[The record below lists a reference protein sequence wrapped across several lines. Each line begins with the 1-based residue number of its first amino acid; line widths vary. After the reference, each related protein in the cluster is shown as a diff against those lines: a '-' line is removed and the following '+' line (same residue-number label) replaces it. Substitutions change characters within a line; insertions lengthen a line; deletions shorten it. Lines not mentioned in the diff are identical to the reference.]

1 MGDFVSGEGRSDI
14 REWGGGGFTLVMFGR
29 LQSLVGRSPVQGEG
43 VGTGAAAQP
52 IDDTKT
58 ALLPRQALDVT

>member
-1 MGDFVSGEGRSDI
+1 MGRWRVHIGDVWQVAKFRGE
-14 REWGGGGFTLVMFGR
+14 EP
-29 LQSLVGRSPVQGEG
+29 SLGEG

>member
-1 MGDFVSGEGRSDI
+1 MGWGWVHIGDVWQVAKSRGEEPGLR
-14 REWGGGGFTLVMFGR
+14 
-29 LQSLVGRSPVQGEG
+29 EG